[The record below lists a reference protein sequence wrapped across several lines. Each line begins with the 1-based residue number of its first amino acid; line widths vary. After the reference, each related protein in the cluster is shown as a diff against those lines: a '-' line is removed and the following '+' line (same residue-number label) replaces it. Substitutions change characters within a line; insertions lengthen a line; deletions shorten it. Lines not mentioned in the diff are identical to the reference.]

1 MGASAELFVLMTYLC
16 VVSERLMREPE
27 LSCLPESVQHS
38 VERDNAK
45 FEHWISEMKTM
56 RVSLQ

>member
-1 MGASAELFVLMTYLC
+1 
-16 VVSERLMREPE
+16 MREPE

-38 VERDNAK
+38 VQRDNAK
-45 FEHWISEMKTM
+45 FDQWISEMKTM